1 MNVFQY
7 SPDILTHFPNVVWR
21 CHFRTGHSQWP
32 NAGIFASAISGGTT
46 SNITTYWQYAFEP
59 NSFAGSVE
67 GCVSR
72 LWR

>member
-7 SPDILTHFPNVVWR
+7 SPDILTRFPNVVGGAI
-21 CHFRTGHSQWP
+21 FAQDITQWP

-59 NSFAGSVE
+59 DSFAGSVAR
-67 GCVSR
+67 CVSR